1 MSDTTAGNRDRSSN
15 SSNGMAGSTVAESS
29 RPAGVA
35 GRTVES
41 RREGDGQAT
50 RGRTTIADGV
60 VEKIAG
66 LAARDVPGVH
76 VMGSGLA
83 RTFGAMRDRVP
94 GGGRPVSR
102 GVKAEVGEVQTAL
115 DLDIVIEYGVAIA
128 QVAREVRENVIAAVE
143 RMTSLEV
150 VEVNIA
156 VSDVKLPDEEDE
168 GAEGSDRP
176 RLQ

>member
-1 MSDTTAGNRDRSSN
+1 MSETAQRK
-15 SSNGMAGSTVAESS
+15 APESS
-29 RPAGVA
+29 AAEAPSASTQKTLSGPGRSAAPA
-35 GRTVES
+35 
-41 RREGDGQAT
+41 D

-66 LAARDVPGVH
+66 LAARDVVGVH
-76 VMGSGLA
+76 AMGSGFA

-94 GGGRPVSR
+94 GGTKAVAR

-115 DLDIVIEYGVAIA
+115 DLEIVVEYGVSILD
-128 QVAREVRENVIAAVE
+128 VTRSVRENVIDATE
-143 RMTSLEV
+143 RMTGLEV
-150 VEVNIA
+150 VEVNVA

-168 GAEGSDRP
+168 EDESDRP